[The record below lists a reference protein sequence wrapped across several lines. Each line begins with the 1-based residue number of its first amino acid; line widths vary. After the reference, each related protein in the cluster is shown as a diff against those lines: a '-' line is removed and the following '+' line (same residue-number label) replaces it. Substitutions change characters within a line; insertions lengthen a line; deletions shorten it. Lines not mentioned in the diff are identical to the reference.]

1 MNIRLDTST
10 PQGIERHS
18 CMQKFMVTLSFP
30 RFVTEEFLRKIPDQ
44 RQKIVELLAAG
55 HVASF
60 SLNQSRSNAWLVFN
74 ARTQDEVEEL
84 LEDFPMYDHFTY
96 EIEHLIVHDTELM
109 GLPRVALN

>member
-1 MNIRLDTST
+1 MGT
-10 PQGIERHS
+10 ERQR
-18 CMQKFMVTLSFP
+18 MQKFMVTLNFP
-30 RFVTEEFLRKIPDQ
+30 RFITEEFLRKIPDQ
-44 RQKIVELLAAG
+44 RQKIVELLASG

-74 ARTQDEVEEL
+74 AKTQDEVEAL
-84 LEDFPMYDHFTY
+84 LEDFPMYDDFTY